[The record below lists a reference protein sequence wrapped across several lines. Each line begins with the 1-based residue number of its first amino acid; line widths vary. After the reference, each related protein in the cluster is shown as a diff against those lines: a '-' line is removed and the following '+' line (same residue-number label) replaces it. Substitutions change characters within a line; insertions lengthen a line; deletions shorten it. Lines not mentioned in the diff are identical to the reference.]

1 MALPTRTEVETSL
14 AVCIA
19 ADPPSARPY
28 SPTHEVSFLR
38 SSDSTFPAMSRSCS
52 TKSHSARF
60 T

>member
-28 SPTHEVSFLR
+28 SPTREESSQV
-38 SSDSTFPAMSRSCS
+38 SSDSTSPTPSRSSSMRNPSPRS
-52 TKSHSARF
+52 T
-60 T
+60 